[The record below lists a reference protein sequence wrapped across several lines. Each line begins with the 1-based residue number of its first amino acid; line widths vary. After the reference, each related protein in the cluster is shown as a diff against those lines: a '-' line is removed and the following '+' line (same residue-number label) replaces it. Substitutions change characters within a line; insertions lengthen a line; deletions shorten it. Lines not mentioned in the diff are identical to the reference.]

1 MKSKGNIVFLG
12 MMGSGK
18 TSIGKLFSQKHKI
31 KFYDTDK
38 SIENNLGMK
47 ISKIFTIKGETFFR
61 NFEEKTTLDILKKKN
76 IIIALGGGSFLN
88 KKIQKEV
95 LKNHTSFWLNWDKS
109 IIINRIKNSSKRPV
123 AYKASINELNNLIKK
138 RSNIYAKAL
147 YKINCDGLSK
157 IEIVKK
163 IFDLYETN

>member
-18 TSIGKLFSQKHKI
+18 TSIGKLFSQKHKF

-38 SIENNLGMK
+38 FIENNLGMQ
-47 ISKIFTIKGETFFR
+47 ISKIFTIKGEAFFR
-61 NFEEKTTLDILKKKN
+61 SFEEKITLDILKKKN
-76 IIIALGGGSFLN
+76 IVIALGGGSFLN

-95 LKNHTSFWLNWDKS
+95 LKNHTSFWLNWDKTT
-109 IIINRIKNSSKRPV
+109 IINRIKSSAKRPV
-123 AYKASINELNNLIKK
+123 AYKATPYELNNLIKK

-147 YKINCDGLSK
+147 YKVDCDGLSK
-157 IEIVKK
+157 LEIVKK
-163 IFDLYETN
+163 VFNLYETN